1 MWKHALSCAILAPG
15 AAVKAAIFA
24 LPEPT
29 FVSPAVDG
37 WNPAPTEAPR
47 FGAIELL
54 RRDDEPWKP
63 FEQGGTCGFFDG
75 IQSAHLLYSNFNLHM
90 LTSQQH
96 QLTPAVNLN
105 SNARPTRTTATMDA
119 VTPISPPNYVR
130 S

>member
-1 MWKHALSCAILAPG
+1 
-15 AAVKAAIFA
+15 VKAAIFA
-24 LPEPT
+24 VPEPT
-29 FVSPAVDG
+29 FVSPAVNG

-54 RRDDEPWKP
+54 RRDEEPWQT
-63 FEQGGTCGFFDG
+63 FEQSGTCGFFDG
-75 IQSAHLLYSNFNLHM
+75 IQSAHSWYPNFKLRT

-105 SNARPTRTTATMDA
+105 SDARPIRTTATMDA
-119 VTPISPPNYVR
+119 VTPTSPRHHVR